1 MQRQGSDFAVGDERD
16 IGRSDYCV
24 SIVVAPMG
32 MPCFLHELVGVNG
45 TRDAERMAEILSADC
60 RFSTHVFLRAY
71 FFHWEFPICIGVIP
85 SLEARREMGKR
96 NVGDC
101 HKQL

>member
-1 MQRQGSDFAVGDERD
+1 MFISGCPVVTATVRRQGSDFAVEDERD

-45 TRDAERMAEILSADC
+45 TRDMPSAWLK
-60 RFSTHVFLRAY
+60 S
-71 FFHWEFPICIGVIP
+71 FPRIVD
-85 SLEARREMGKR
+85 S
-96 NVGDC
+96 
-101 HKQL
+101 